1 MSKEAVKTLEREWRC
16 RRSEMNGLREDA
28 KSSHKY
34 IESSDDAA
42 IEIIEVR
49 RKESAQLVAVLY
61 FLWFTISMATIMPA
75 VMRMRRNMMKQI
87 QRFLRADRAEVTAF
101 SV

>member
-1 MSKEAVKTLEREWRC
+1 MSEEVVKTLERECRC
-16 RRSEMNGLREDA
+16 RRGEMNGLRDDV

-49 RKESAQLVAVLY
+49 RKESAQLVTVFY
-61 FLWFTISMATIMPA
+61 FL
-75 VMRMRRNMMKQI
+75 
-87 QRFLRADRAEVTAF
+87 
-101 SV
+101 